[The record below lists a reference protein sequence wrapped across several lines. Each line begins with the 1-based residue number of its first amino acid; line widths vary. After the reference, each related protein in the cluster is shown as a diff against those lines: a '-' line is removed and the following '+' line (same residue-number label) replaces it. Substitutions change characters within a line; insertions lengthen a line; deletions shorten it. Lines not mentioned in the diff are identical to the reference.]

1 MRLPTPPAGRRRSL
15 QGIYM
20 HKTLFAIALSLSTWA
35 AVAQDA
41 PASTDDIAAHDPRVG
56 KPMFV
61 AAQDV
66 SSLHHCERLL
76 RVRSIE
82 GDDAHFY
89 AACPSGGAPIEIH
102 CNGTNCHEAA
112 PQG

>member
-1 MRLPTPPAGRRRSL
+1 
-15 QGIYM
+15 M
-20 HKTLFAIALSLSTWA
+20 HKTLFAVAVAILAGA
-35 AVAQDA
+35 ATAQDA
-41 PASTDDIAAHDPRVG
+41 PPPSDDIAAHDARVG

-61 AAQDV
+61 AAQDL

-76 RVRSIE
+76 RVRSID

-89 AACPSGGAPIEIH
+89 ASCPSGGAPIEIH
-102 CNGTNCHEAA
+102 CNGTSCHEAA